1 MQPFSP
7 REEPTLLQLAPER
20 KYLTCLRLSRAQI
33 SVAGL
38 GLKLGP
44 VSSKSARS
52 DLLIGF
58 FLWVQ
63 GGRLLGR
70 KEVFHKCNKSTMVLK
85 RLVELLVAAACNWR
99 VGELRALGT

>member
-1 MQPFSP
+1 MQHFVLQ
-7 REEPTLLQLAPER
+7 LLQRAPVR
-20 KYLTCLRLSRAQI
+20 KYLACLRLSRAQI

-44 VSSKSARS
+44 VSSKSASS
-52 DLLIGF
+52 DSLIGF
-58 FLWVQ
+58 LLWGLQ
-63 GGRLLGR
+63 SGRLLGG

-99 VGELRALGT
+99 AGELRALGT